1 MTSRGLVA
9 AMLAICVA
17 AVGCGPGTERAS
29 GLVTAID
36 TLGLGRVQGFTLR
49 TPDGEVLEFVFEGG
63 TDLSAGGWPP
73 DHLQEHLA
81 MAEGVAVEYRVVD
94 GRRVAIRLGDAA
106 WVGE

>member
-1 MTSRGLVA
+1 MVA
-9 AMLAICVA
+9 MVIVVTACDD
-17 AVGCGPGTERAS
+17 GTQRAS
-29 GLVTAID
+29 GLVTHID

-49 TPDGEVLEFVFEGG
+49 TPDGAVLEFVFEGG

-81 MAEGVAVEYRVVD
+81 MAEGVAVEYRLVD

-106 WVGE
+106 WAGG